1 MSVSLVQDK
10 IPVKNRDE
18 ALRIHLLIKSYLSG
32 HDLSMAD
39 INTLVELNRLGY
51 NKEFFES
58 CVDKGYFA
66 SKQTVMNAIS
76 KMTALGILSYKRRG
90 ERIINREYLLL

>member
-1 MSVSLVQDK
+1 
-10 IPVKNRDE
+10 
-18 ALRIHLLIKSYLSG
+18 
-32 HDLSMAD
+32 MAD

-90 ERIINREYLLL
+90 ERIINREVFRDTWSPYKVLPPVL